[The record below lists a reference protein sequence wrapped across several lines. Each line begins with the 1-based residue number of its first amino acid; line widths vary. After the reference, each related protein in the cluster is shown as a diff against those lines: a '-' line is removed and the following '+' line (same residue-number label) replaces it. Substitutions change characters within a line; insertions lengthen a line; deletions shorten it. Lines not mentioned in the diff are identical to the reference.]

1 MKIQNEQKK
10 PFSLI
15 KEESFVK
22 ELIIFVVEMVE
33 APKRA
38 LSQSREH
45 SSLTKAHEKPKV
57 LD

>member
-38 LSQSREH
+38 LS
-45 SSLTKAHEKPKV
+45 
-57 LD
+57 